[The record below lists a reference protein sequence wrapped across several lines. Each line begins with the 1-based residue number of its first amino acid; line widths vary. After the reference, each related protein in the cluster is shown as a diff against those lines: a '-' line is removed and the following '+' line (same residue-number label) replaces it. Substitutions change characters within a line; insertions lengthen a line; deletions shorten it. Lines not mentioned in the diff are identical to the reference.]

1 MLVDKVRSEMIAAL
15 KAGEKE
21 KKETLSMLV
30 SALDLKA
37 KDKRSAL
44 TVEEEIAVV
53 QRELKQTKETLDSSP
68 KDRRDIIEKC
78 TNRINVIEVF
88 LPTQMGE
95 DELKGIISDVI
106 AKLGITSVNK
116 SDKGK
121 IMKELMPL
129 VKGKAD
135 GKLVNTIVESFFE

>member
-68 KDRRDIIEKC
+68 KDRLDIVEKC
-78 TNRINVIEVF
+78 TNRINVIETF

-106 AKLGITSVNK
+106 VKLGLTSVNK

-135 GKLVNTIVESFFE
+135 GKVVNVIVEAFFE